1 MMTSTQTRSAPEII
15 SRLAKATW
23 KQMEYQGEPPIPTI
37 NDLLSLDQKLWENE
51 DVREII
57 GIWVDQWFDE
67 IQSENTHN
75 STTLDDDNT
84 EIHNP
89 GQREREARDLQ
100 RRKKW
105 EEGMQ
110 RIRQAVESNSND
122 TITAEEAAKNIE
134 EMDKIWQLARQT
146 NKNLGHPLA
155 RSIHAWQKEQIP
167 EIEPQRRK
175 DTGILHHNMRDTFSS
190 PRLKLTKIESSPA
203 ESKQMQFIN
212 DLPHGDLQLELPGF
226 VFPETELV
234 PALPLVAYENAEG
247 KPPVGGRGAPISQ
260 RLFINVLVEYEQK
273 KRGLYSTS
281 RLNATYRDIK
291 SWLYPN
297 GTKESRKKLIP
308 RLYEGMWHL
317 HNFRFIWERREWNII
332 SVDSL
337 PTMDIKPDDR
347 LTFTIRMPDGL
358 NTGNGA
364 LIGIEPLREYGAQS
378 APKFRAWVRLAYL
391 WDAAKVK
398 NGGRRIYAT
407 IPEVLRNSDS
417 YLVDAKGE
425 VLLTGDLYPTQGGW
439 KFRNGQ
445 MPQTAWY
452 HPLAIHTGRQ
462 IRNPQADKV
471 PILSDSDMVKLFY
484 DHTETKGS
492 VFRERLRDAK
502 QKARQMQDEGRIVI
516 EEDQIHT
523 KTGEKGWRILEPY
536 GEIVNA

>member
-1 MMTSTQTRSAPEII
+1 MTTSTQTLSAPEII
-15 SRLAKATW
+15 SRLAKSIW
-23 KQMEYQGEPPIPTI
+23 KQMEYQGKPAIPTI
-37 NDLLSLDQKLWENE
+37 DDLLSLDKKLWENE

-57 GIWVDQWFDE
+57 SIWVDQWFHE
-67 IQSENTHN
+67 IESENAHR
-75 STTLDDDNT
+75 STTLEDDNT
-84 EIHNP
+84 KKNDPWKSEK
-89 GQREREARDLQ
+89 EARHLQ

-105 EEGMQ
+105 EKGMQ
-110 RIRQAVESNSND
+110 KIMQTIESASTE
-122 TITAEEAAKNIE
+122 TITAEVAAKNIE

-146 NKNLGHPLA
+146 NKNLVHPLV
-155 RSIHAWQKEQIP
+155 RNIHAWQKEQIP
-167 EIEPQRRK
+167 QVEPQRRT
-175 DTGILHHNMRDTFSS
+175 DTGILHHNMRDTFPS
-190 PRLKLTKIESSPA
+190 PRLKLTQTESSPA

-212 DLPHGDLQLELPGF
+212 DLPHGDIQLELPGF
-226 VFPETELV
+226 ILPEPQLV
-234 PALPLVAYENAEG
+234 PALPLIAYENAEG
-247 KPPVGGRGAPISQ
+247 KPPAGGRGAPISQ
-260 RLFINVLVEYEQK
+260 RLFINVLVEYEQE

-317 HNFRFIWERREWNII
+317 HNLRFIWERREWNII

-337 PTMDIKPDDR
+337 PTMDIKPDDP

-364 LIGIEPLREYGAQS
+364 LIGIEPLRIYGAQS
-378 APKFRAWVRLAYL
+378 APKFRAWVRLAYF

-407 IPEVLRNSDS
+407 IPEALRNPDG

-439 KFRNGQ
+439 KFRKGQ

-452 HPLAIHTGRQ
+452 HPLAIHTERQ

-471 PILSDSDMVKLFY
+471 PVLSDSDMVKLFY
-484 DHTETKGS
+484 DHTERKGS
-492 VFRERLRDAK
+492 VFRECLRDAR

-536 GEIVNA
+536 SEIVNP

>member
-1 MMTSTQTRSAPEII
+1 MTTPTNPLSATEII
-15 SRLAKATW
+15 SKIIDIEW
-23 KQMEYQGEPPIPTI
+23 KKIESPDPKPTFSSLNDIFPIDNSLLKDREEEIFYNMRRITDTHTQTNEKPANRYYHSSPLWMTV
-37 NDLLSLDQKLWENE
+37 DLFMLTDIEHFQLIKTPDSALDIIPDTKTPEKIAEIVE
-51 DVREII
+51 D
-57 GIWVDQWFDE
+57 
-67 IQSENTHN
+67 
-75 STTLDDDNT
+75 
-84 EIHNP
+84 IHN
-89 GQREREARDLQ
+89 A
-100 RRKKW
+100 
-105 EEGMQ
+105 
-110 RIRQAVESNSND
+110 
-122 TITAEEAAKNIE
+122 
-134 EMDKIWQLARQT
+134 WQLALQIDESIA
-146 NKNLGHPLA
+146 HPLA
-155 RSIHAWQKEQIP
+155 GIIHAWLKDQLPKVEP
-167 EIEPQRRK
+167 ERRK
-175 DTGILHHNMRDTFSS
+175 DTGILHHNMRDTFPS

-234 PALPLVAYENAEG
+234 PALPLIAYENAEG

-260 RLFINVLVEYEQK
+260 RLFINVLVEYEQE
-273 KRGLYSTS
+273 KRGLYSIS

-398 NGGRRIYAT
+398 NGGKRIYAT
-407 IPEVLRNSDS
+407 IPEVLRNSDG
-417 YLVDAKGE
+417 YLMDAKGE
-425 VLLTGDLYPTQGGW
+425 VLLTGDPYSTQGGW

-471 PILSDSDMVKLFY
+471 PVLSRSDMVKLFY
-484 DHTETKGS
+484 DHTQRTENA
-492 VFRERLRDAK
+492 FRKDLSEAIRF
-502 QKARQMQDEGRIVI
+502 AREMQDEGRIVI
-516 EEDQIHT
+516 EDDQIHT

-536 GEIVNA
+536 GEIVSS

>member
-1 MMTSTQTRSAPEII
+1 MTTSTQTPSAHEII
-15 SRLAKATW
+15 SRLARGIW
-23 KQMEYQGEPPIPTI
+23 KQMRYQGELPIPTI
-37 NDLLSLDQKLWENE
+37 DDLLSFDKKLWKNE
-51 DVREII
+51 DIREII
-57 GIWVDQWFDE
+57 DIWVDQWFNE
-67 IQSENTHN
+67 IKSKNTHI
-75 STTLDDDNT
+75 STPLEDDNT
-84 EIHNP
+84 EKKDP
-89 GQREREARDLQ
+89 GQLEREARHSQ
-100 RRKKW
+100 RRERW
-105 EEGMQ
+105 EKGMEKIMQ
-110 RIRQAVESNSND
+110 TIEFTATE
-122 TITAEEAAKNIE
+122 TITADEAAKNIE
-134 EMDKIWQLARQT
+134 AMDKIWQLARQT

-167 EIEPQRRK
+167 KIKPQRRK
-175 DTGILHHNMRDTFSS
+175 DTGILHHNMRDTFPS
-190 PRLKLTKIESSPA
+190 PRLKLTKMESSPA

-226 VFPETELV
+226 VLPEPQLV
-234 PALPLVAYENAEG
+234 PALPLIAYENAEG

-260 RLFINVLVEYEQK
+260 RLFINVLVEYEQE

-281 RLNATYRDIK
+281 RLNTTYRDIK

-317 HNFRFIWERREWNII
+317 HNLRFIWERREWNII

-364 LIGIEPLREYGAQS
+364 LIGIEPLRLYGAQS

-398 NGGRRIYAT
+398 NGGYRIYAT
-407 IPEVLRNSDS
+407 IPEVLRNSDG

-425 VLLTGDLYPTQGGW
+425 GILTGDLYPTQGGW
-439 KFRNGQ
+439 KFRKGQ

-471 PILSDSDMVKLFY
+471 PVLSHSDMVKLFY
-484 DHTETKGS
+484 DHTERKGS
-492 VFRERLRDAK
+492 VFRECLRDAR

-516 EEDQIHT
+516 EEDQIDT
-523 KTGEKGWRILEPY
+523 KTGEKGWRVLEPY